1 MTRLPD
7 RPSDRLPDR
16 FATHFPD
23 RFAEKVAVVTGA
35 GSGIGAACARRFA
48 AEGAA
53 VVIVDIDA
61 EAGERV
67 AAALRAE
74 GHQARHVTCDVS
86 LAADWQRLAQET
98 LAAHGRVNVLVSN
111 AYALAVKPVHE
122 LPEEDWH
129 RVLDVCLTAAYLG
142 VRALREPLLAARGSV
157 VAVSSVHASAGRAGF
172 AAYAA
177 AKGGLEAL
185 VRQLAVEC
193 GPALRVN
200 AVAPGPIATPQWRWS
215 SEEDRRA
222 EAEHTVLGRFGTP
235 EEVASAA
242 AFLASDEAGFIT
254 GATLPIDGGWRI
266 RL

>member
-1 MTRLPD
+1 MTRLA
-7 RPSDRLPDR
+7 DR
-16 FATHFPD
+16 FAG
-23 RFAEKVAVVTGA
+23 RVAVITGG
-35 GSGIGAACARRFA
+35 GSGIGAASARRLA

-53 VVIVDIDA
+53 VVIADIDA
-61 EAGERV
+61 DAGDRV

-74 GHQARHVTCDVS
+74 GHEASHLACDVA
-86 LAADWQRLAQET
+86 LAADWQRLADAA
-98 LAAHGRVNVLVSN
+98 LAAHGRVDVLVSN
-111 AYALAVKPVHE
+111 AYTLAVKPVHE
-122 LPEEDWH
+122 LPEEDWQ
-129 RVLDVCLTAAYLG
+129 RVLDVCLKALYLG

-200 AVAPGPIATPQWRWS
+200 AVAPGPVATQQWRRAG
-215 SEEDRRA
+215 EEELRA
-222 EAEHTVLGRFGTP
+222 EAERTVLGRFGSP
-235 EEVASAA
+235 EEVAAA
-242 AFLASDEAGFIT
+242 VAFLASDEAAYIT
-254 GATLPIDGGWRI
+254 GTTLPIDGGWRV